1 MSDIFI
7 KHKFVDITPENPEI
21 GAIYFERNTG
31 LIKAIESAN
40 SQIIVGTDYNNLW
53 YGVEKDMSVGDL
65 ACTRI
70 GNMGLHRTLPIH
82 SRQKG
87 CLIADDGSIVKYL
100 NPDTWEDE
108 IRDGSQGQVMV
119 EIPDHYRYVNLD
131 ENNKLT
137 VKLSEYPL
145 PGFTYYPKRY
155 VSAYEATVQRS
166 TNKLSSVVNL
176 DVDYRGG
183 NNNDAWDGTYR
194 SLLGKPATSIN
205 KTNFRTYARNRG
217 EKWNIWTYAAYREMY
232 WLFIVEYATLNSQAG
247 FNAELTSEG
256 FKQGGLGQGVTTW
269 SSESWNNYNIYYPFI
284 PCGASD
290 SLGNYS
296 GEVSYTIKDTDG
308 VSDLKSF
315 MIPRYRGVENPFGH
329 IWKWVD
335 GYNMYIDTDNTRKV
349 YITDNPVFFVDGTSE
364 GLIYI
369 GNEPTTAGYLKE
381 MNIDSYGNFCPKTV
395 GASSTTYFS
404 DYFYSPVSVGASG
417 WRALLLGG
425 CAYSGGAAG
434 LSYFDSASSASRVYA
449 YIGARLCFV
458 P

>member
-31 LIKAIESAN
+31 LIKAIESAD

-53 YGVEKDMSVGDL
+53 YGIEKDMSVGDP

-70 GNMGLHRTLPIH
+70 GNMTLHRTLPIH
-82 SRQKG
+82 NRQKG
-87 CLIADDGSIVKYL
+87 CLMADDGSIVKYL
-100 NPDTWEDE
+100 NSDTWEDE

-145 PGFTYYPKRY
+145 PGFIYFKKRY

-166 TNKLSSVVNL
+166 TNKLSSVVNV
-176 DVDYRGG
+176 DIDYRGG
-183 NNNDAWDGTYR
+183 NNTADWDGTYR
-194 SLLGKPATSIN
+194 SLLGKPATNIS

-217 EKWNIWTYAAYREMY
+217 DKWNIWTYSAYREMY
-232 WLFIVEYATLNSQAG
+232 WLFVVEYATLNSQAA

-256 FKQGGLGQGVTTW
+256 FKQGGLGSGVSTW
-269 SSESWNNYNIYYPFI
+269 SGTNWSSYNNYNPFI
-284 PCGASD
+284 PCGVTD

-296 GEVSYTIKDTDG
+296 GEISYTIKDTDG
-308 VSDLKSF
+308 VSDLKTFSVS
-315 MIPRYRGVENPFGH
+315 RYRGIENPFGH

-349 YITDNPVFFVDGTSE
+349 YITDNPAFFVDSTSD
-364 GLIYI
+364 GLTYI
-369 GNEPTTAGYLKE
+369 GNEPSSAGYLKE
-381 MNIDSYGNFCPKTV
+381 INVDNYGNFCPKTI
-395 GASSTTYFS
+395 GAGNTTYFC
-404 DYFYSPVSVGASG
+404 DYFYSSTGNASG

-425 CAYSGGAAG
+425 HAYNGGYAG
-434 LSYFDSASSASRVYA
+434 LSHFGSAYSAAYSTA
-449 YIGARLCFV
+449 YIGARLSFI

>member
-53 YGVEKDMSVGDL
+53 YGVEKDMSNPS
-65 ACTRI
+65 ATCTRI

-100 NPDTWEDE
+100 NPDTWENE

-217 EKWNIWTYAAYREMY
+217 EKWNIWTYSAYREMY

-269 SSESWNNYNIYYPFI
+269 NDESWNNYNGYYPFI

-335 GYNMYIDTDNTRKV
+335 GYNMNIDDSRSV
-349 YITDNPVFFVDGTSE
+349 YVTDNPAFFVDGTSE

-404 DYFYSPVSVGASG
+404 DYFYSSVSVGASG

-425 CAYSGGAAG
+425 YAISGGDAG
-434 LSYFDSASSASRVYA
+434 LSYFDSVVLTTRLSA
-449 YIGARLCFV
+449 YIGTRLCFV

>member
-31 LIKAIESAN
+31 LIKAIESAD

-53 YGVEKDMSVGDL
+53 YGIEKDMSVGDP

-70 GNMGLHRTLPIH
+70 GNMTLHRTLPIH
-82 SRQKG
+82 NRQKG
-87 CLIADDGSIVKYL
+87 CLMADDGSIVKYL
-100 NPDTWEDE
+100 NSDTWEDE

-119 EIPDHYRYVNLD
+119 EIPDHYRSVNLD

-145 PGFTYYPKRY
+145 PGFIYFPKRY
-155 VSAYEATVQRS
+155 VSAYEATLQRS

-176 DVDYRGG
+176 DIDYRGG
-183 NNNDAWDGTYR
+183 NNTADWDGTYR
-194 SLLGKPATSIN
+194 SLLGKPATVIS

-217 EKWNIWTYAAYREMY
+217 DKWNIWTYSAYREMY
-232 WLFIVEYATLNSQAG
+232 WLFVVEYATLNSQAA

-256 FKQGGLGQGVTTW
+256 FKQGGLGSGVSTW
-269 SSESWNNYNIYYPFI
+269 SGTNWSSYNNYNPFI
-284 PCGASD
+284 PCGVTD

-296 GEVSYTIKDTDG
+296 GEVFYTIKDTDG

-315 MIPRYRGVENPFGH
+315 MIPRYRGIENPFGH

-349 YITDNPVFFVDGTSE
+349 YITDNPAFFVDSTSD
-364 GLIYI
+364 GLTYI
-369 GNEPTTAGYLKE
+369 GNEPSSAGYLKE
-381 MNIDSYGNFCPKTV
+381 INVDNYGNFCPKTI
-395 GASSTTYFS
+395 GAGSTTYFC
-404 DYFYSPVSVGASG
+404 DYFYSSAGNASG
-417 WRALLLGG
+417 WRALFLGG
-425 CAYSGGAAG
+425 HAYNGGYAG
-434 LSYFDSASSASRVYA
+434 LSYFHSADSAAYSYA
-449 YIGARLCFV
+449 YIGARLSFI